1 MEIVELAV
9 VGQFALD
16 IMMENSMEKNQCIV
30 LCIPQVPVGENYHP
44 GGQLTAANG
53 LVEFLDRREIKHKIL
68 NTVATVFPPVPLWK
82 KLLQAVGR
90 LGKAWLLV
98 AKGEVAGYVAFSNFG
113 LSLYERCCIALV
125 YRIYGKPSV
134 IFFRSTE
141 IIGRPMSKFRRK
153 FLALI
158 LDIPTVVV
166 SQSSLLAKEL
176 ESIGRKSVDVIPNW
190 LPAGYM
196 IAEQPKTF
204 PADGIVNFVFVG
216 WLERTKGVSELI
228 EAVAKLQSLTTRF
241 RLYLVGNGSLE
252 VEVSDAIACRRLE
265 NVRALG
271 WMQHDEVIN
280 VLGFAHVFVLPS
292 HSEGFPNAL
301 LEAISQGLPV
311 IATRVGGI
319 PDSIVHDVNGMLVEM
334 SDADSIAVSMRRYI
348 EDPKLIPSHSRQ
360 TIARVLH
367 LHDRDINCTRL
378 INLLYSH
385 SK

>member
-1 MEIVELAV
+1 
-9 VGQFALD
+9 
-16 IMMENSMEKNQCIV
+16 
-30 LCIPQVPVGENYHP
+30 
-44 GGQLTAANG
+44 
-53 LVEFLDRREIKHKIL
+53 
-68 NTVATVFPPVPLWK
+68 
-82 KLLQAVGR
+82 
-90 LGKAWLLV
+90 
-98 AKGEVAGYVAFSNFG
+98 
-113 LSLYERCCIALV
+113 
-125 YRIYGKPSV
+125 
-134 IFFRSTE
+134 
-141 IIGRPMSKFRRK
+141 
-153 FLALI
+153 
-158 LDIPTVVV
+158 
-166 SQSSLLAKEL
+166 
-176 ESIGRKSVDVIPNW
+176 
-190 LPAGYM
+190 M